1 MRLGMLGA
9 AWIGPMGLIEPAKE
23 VDGVE
28 VTAVAARDPQR
39 ARAYAAEHG
48 IPMVFDSYEALLASN
63 EIDAVYNPLPN
74 SHHARWTI
82 AALEAG
88 KPVLLEKPFTAN
100 AEEAHQV
107 AVVAEHT
114 GLVVMEAFHW
124 RFHPQAE
131 RAIELVAEGAVGEVT
146 HVEAAMVF
154 PSMHGPDDIRYRYD
168 LAGGAL
174 MDTGS
179 YALSNLRAFGEL
191 DVVQAEAEEMAPDV
205 DRRTTAEL
213 RYRDSGATASILSE
227 FTGTDRK
234 AELGD
239 PDAVDPEAFDFEF
252 RAEVV
257 VTGSKG
263 RLLIDNPLAPMWGS
277 GLTVTD
283 SDGET
288 THQEAAEQVATYTC
302 QLRAFR
308 ACVEDGGP
316 NLYPPSESI
325 KTMELIDA
333 VYRAAGLPVRVGI

>member
-1 MRLGMLGA
+1 MLGA
-9 AWIGPMGLIEPAKE
+9 AWIGPMGLIEPTKE
-23 VDGVE
+23 VEGVE
-28 VTAVAARDPQR
+28 VAAVAARDPER

-48 IPMVFDSYEALLASN
+48 IPRVFDSYDALLASD
-63 EIDAVYNPLPN
+63 EVDAVYNPLPN

-100 AEEAHQV
+100 AAEARLV
-107 AVVAEHT
+107 AGAAERT
-114 GLVVMEAFHW
+114 GLVVMEAYHW
-124 RFHPQAE
+124 RFHPQAD
-131 RAIELVAEGAVGEVT
+131 RAIELVANGTVGEIS

-191 DVVQAEAEEMAPDV
+191 DVVRAESQEMAPDV
-205 DRRTTAEL
+205 DVRTTAEL
-213 RYRDSGATASILSE
+213 RYRDGGVTAAITSA
-227 FTGTDRK
+227 FTGTGQK

-239 PDAVDPEAFDFEF
+239 PDAIDPDAFDFEF
-252 RAEVV
+252 QADVV
-257 VTGSKG
+257 VTGTEG

-283 SDGET
+283 QDGGT
-288 THQEAAEQVATYTC
+288 VRQEAAEQVATYTC

-333 VYRAAGLPVRVGI
+333 VYRAAGLSVRVGV

>member
-1 MRLGMLGA
+1 MLGA

-28 VTAVAARDPQR
+28 VAAVAARDPQR
-39 ARAYAAEHG
+39 ARAYADEHG
-48 IPMVFDSYEALLASN
+48 IPLVFDSYDALLASD
-63 EIDAVYNPLPN
+63 EIDAIYNPLPN

-88 KPVLLEKPFTAN
+88 KPVLLEKPYTAN
-100 AEEAHQV
+100 ADEARL
-107 AVVAEHT
+107 VAEAAERT
-114 GLVVMEAFHW
+114 GLVVMEAYHW

-131 RAIELVAEGAVGEVT
+131 RAIELVNSGVVGEVT
-146 HVEAAMVF
+146 HVEAAMIF

-191 DVVQAEAEEMAPDV
+191 EVVRAEAEEMAPDV
-205 DRRTTAEL
+205 DVRMTAEL
-213 RYRDSGATASILSE
+213 RYLDCGASAAITSA
-227 FTGTDRK
+227 FTGTDQK

-239 PDAVDPEAFDFEF
+239 PEDIDPDAFEF
-252 RAEVV
+252 EFQADVV
-257 VTGSKG
+257 VTGTEG
-263 RLLIDNPLAPMWGS
+263 QLIIDNPLAPMWGS

-283 SDGET
+283 PSGELDL
-288 THQEAAEQVATYTC
+288 HEAAEPVATYTC

-333 VYRAAGLPVRVGI
+333 VYRTAGLPVRVGI

>member
-1 MRLGMLGA
+1 MRIGMLGA
-9 AWIGPMGLIEPAKE
+9 AWIGPMGLVEPAKE

-28 VTAVAARDPQR
+28 VTGLAARDPER
-39 ARAYAAEHG
+39 ARAYADEHG
-48 IPMVFDSYEALLASN
+48 IPMVFDSYQDLLASS

-74 SHHARWTI
+74 SHHARWTM

-100 AEEAHQV
+100 ADEARQV
-107 AVVAEHT
+107 AQAAERT
-114 GLVVMEAFHW
+114 GLVVMEAYHW

-131 RAIELVAEGAVGEVT
+131 RAIELVAEGAVGKVT

-191 DVVQAEAEEMAPDV
+191 EVVRAEAEEMAPDV
-205 DRRTTAEL
+205 DVRMTAEL
-213 RYRDSGATASILSE
+213 RYLDRDATAAIISA
-227 FTGTDRK
+227 FTGTDQK

-239 PDAVDPEAFDFEF
+239 PDTVDPDAFDFEF
-252 RAEVV
+252 QADVV
-257 VTGSKG
+257 VTGTEG

-283 SDGET
+283 PDGQT
-288 THQEAAEQVATYTC
+288 THHETAEPVATYTC

-308 ACVEDGGP
+308 ACVQDGGP

-333 VYRAAGLPVRVGI
+333 VYEAAGLPVRVGV

>member
-1 MRLGMLGA
+1 
-9 AWIGPMGLIEPAKE
+9 MGLIEPAKE

-28 VTAVAARDPQR
+28 VTALAARDPQR
-39 ARAYAAEHG
+39 ARAYAEEHG
-48 IPMVFDSYEALLASN
+48 IPLVFDSYDALLASD

-100 AEEAHQV
+100 ADEACQV
-107 AVVAEHT
+107 AEAAEDT

-131 RAIELVAEGAVGEVT
+131 RAIELVAEGAVGEMT

-191 DVVQAEAEEMAPDV
+191 EVVRAEAEEMAPDV

-213 RYRDSGATASILSE
+213 RYRNGGATASMLSE
-227 FTGTDRK
+227 FTGTDQK

-239 PDAVDPEAFDFEF
+239 PEDIDPDAFDFEF

-257 VTGSKG
+257 VTGTKG
-263 RLLIDNPLAPMWGS
+263 QLHIDNPLAPMWGR

-283 SDGET
+283 PNGET
-288 THQEAAEQVATYTC
+288 VVQEAAEQVATYTC
-302 QLRAFR
+302 QLLAFR
-308 ACVEDGGP
+308 ACVEDSGP

-333 VYRAAGLPVRVGI
+333 VYQAAGLPVRVGI

>member
-1 MRLGMLGA
+1 MRIGMLGA

-23 VDGVE
+23 VDGADV
-28 VTAVAARDPQR
+28 VALAARDRER
-39 ARAYAAEHG
+39 ARAYATEHG
-48 IPMVFDSYEALLASN
+48 IPLVFDSYDDLLASE

-100 AEEAHQV
+100 ADEARQV
-107 AVVAEHT
+107 ADVAERT
-114 GLVVMEAFHW
+114 GLVVMEAYHW

-131 RAIELVAEGAVGEVT
+131 RAIELVADGVVGEVS

-154 PSMHGPDDIRYRYD
+154 PSMHGPDDIRFRYD

-191 DVVQAEAEEMAPDV
+191 EVVQAEAEEMAPDV
-205 DRRTTAEL
+205 DVRMTAEL
-213 RYRDSGATASILSE
+213 RYLDREATAAVTSA
-227 FTGTDRK
+227 FTGTDQK

-239 PDAVDPEAFDFEF
+239 PDAVDPDEFDFEF
-252 RAEVV
+252 QADVV
-257 VTGSKG
+257 VTGTGG

-283 SDGET
+283 RDGEVLI
-288 THQEAAEQVATYTC
+288 QEAAQPVATYTC
-302 QLRAFR
+302 QLEAFR

-333 VYRAAGLPVRVGI
+333 VYQTAGLPVRVGI

>member
-1 MRLGMLGA
+1 MLGA

-28 VTAVAARDPQR
+28 VVAVAARDLQR
-39 ARAYAAEHG
+39 ARTYADEHG
-48 IPMVFDSYEALLASN
+48 IPLVLDTYDALLASD

-100 AEEAHQV
+100 AEEARR
-107 AVVAEHT
+107 VAEAAERT
-114 GLVVMEAFHW
+114 GLVVMEAYHW
-124 RFHPQAE
+124 RFHPQAQ
-131 RAIELVAEGAVGEVT
+131 RAIKLVAEGAVGEVT

-154 PSMHGPDDIRYRYD
+154 PSMHGPNDIRYRYD

-191 DVVQAEAEEMAPDV
+191 EVVGAEAEEMAPDI
-205 DRRTTAEL
+205 DRKMTAEL
-213 RYRDSGATASILSE
+213 RYRDSGATAAIHSE
-227 FTGTDRK
+227 FTGTDQK

-239 PDAVDPEAFDFEF
+239 PDAIDPEAFEFEF

-257 VTGSKG
+257 VTGTEG

-283 SDGET
+283 PEGNTVHHEPA
-288 THQEAAEQVATYTC
+288 QPVATYTC

-308 ACVEDGGP
+308 ACVEDDGP

-333 VYRAAGLPVRVGI
+333 VYRAAGLPVRVGV

>member
-1 MRLGMLGA
+1 MRIGMLGA

-23 VDGVE
+23 TDGVE
-28 VTAVAARDPQR
+28 VAAVAARDPQR
-39 ARAYAAEHG
+39 ARSYADEHG
-48 IPMVFDSYEALLASN
+48 IPLVFDSYDTLLASD
-63 EIDAVYNPLPN
+63 EIDAIYNPLPN

-100 AEEAHQV
+100 ADEARQV
-107 AVVAEHT
+107 AEVAERT
-114 GLVVMEAFHW
+114 GLVVMEAYHW
-124 RFHPQAE
+124 RFHPQAD

-146 HVEAAMVF
+146 HVEAAMIF

-191 DVVQAEAEEMAPDV
+191 EVVRAEAEEMTPDV
-205 DRRTTAEL
+205 DVRMTAEL
-213 RYRDSGATASILSE
+213 RYVDSGATAAITSA
-227 FTGTDRK
+227 FTGTDQK

-239 PDAVDPEAFDFEF
+239 PDDIDPESFEF
-252 RAEVV
+252 EFQADVV
-257 VTGSKG
+257 VTGTEG

-283 SDGET
+283 PGGQT
-288 THQEAAEQVATYTC
+288 THHEAAEQVATYTC

-308 ACVEDGGP
+308 DCVEDGGP

-333 VYRAAGLPVRVGI
+333 VYQAAGLPVRVGI

>member
-1 MRLGMLGA
+1 
-9 AWIGPMGLIEPAKE
+9 MGLIEPAKE

-28 VTAVAARDPQR
+28 VAAVAARDPER
-39 ARAYAAEHG
+39 AQDYATEHG
-48 IPMVFDSYEALLASN
+48 IPLVFESYDALLASN

-100 AEEAHQV
+100 AEEARQV
-107 AVVAEHT
+107 AKAAERT
-114 GLVVMEAFHW
+114 GLVVMEAYHW
-124 RFHPQAE
+124 RFHPQAD
-131 RAIELVAEGAVGEVT
+131 RAIELVAEGVVGEVT

-191 DVVQAEAEEMAPDV
+191 DVVRAEAEEMAPDV
-205 DRRTTAEL
+205 DVRMTAEL
-213 RYRDSGATASILSE
+213 RYRDGGATASITSAL
-227 FTGTDRK
+227 TGTGQK

-239 PDAVDPEAFDFEF
+239 PDAIDPDAFEF
-252 RAEVV
+252 EFQAEVV
-257 VTGSKG
+257 VTGSRG

-283 SDGET
+283 GDGDGHTLHHEP
-288 THQEAAEQVATYTC
+288 AEQVATYTC

-333 VYRAAGLPVRVGI
+333 VYVAAGLPVRVGI

>member
-1 MRLGMLGA
+1 MLGA

-28 VTAVAARDPQR
+28 VVAVAARDPRR
-39 ARAYAAEHG
+39 ARTYANEHG
-48 IPMVFDSYEALLASN
+48 IPLVLDSYDALLTSN

-74 SHHARWTI
+74 SHHARWTV

-100 AEEAHQV
+100 ADEARQV
-107 AVVAEHT
+107 ADAAERT
-114 GLVVMEAFHW
+114 GLVVMEAYHW
-124 RFHPQAE
+124 RFHPQAQ
-131 RAIELVAEGAVGEVT
+131 RAIELVADGAVGEVNR
-146 HVEAAMVF
+146 VEAAMVF

-191 DVVQAEAEEMAPDV
+191 EVVGADAEQMAPDI
-205 DRRTTAEL
+205 DRKMTAEL
-213 RYRDSGATASILSE
+213 RYRDSGATAAIHSE
-227 FTGTDRK
+227 FTGTDQK

-239 PDAVDPEAFDFEF
+239 PDNIDPEAFEFEF
-252 RAEVV
+252 RADVV
-257 VTGSKG
+257 VTGTEG

-283 SDGET
+283 HDGNTVHHEPA
-288 THQEAAEQVATYTC
+288 QPVATYTC

-308 ACVEDGGP
+308 ACAEDGGP

-333 VYRAAGLPVRVGI
+333 VYQAAGLPVRVGI